1 MIFDP
6 YGLYMFPGAKRLQRT
21 QRVFSENAKKC
32 KSCKFYKDSH
42 PPYSDC
48 RENKPLH
55 IACDKYIRK
64 RKK

>member
-6 YGLYMFPGAKRLQRT
+6 YGMFMFPGERRLPRKQK
-21 QRVFSENAKKC
+21 VYSENAKKC

-42 PPYSDC
+42 PPYFDC

-55 IACDKYIRK
+55 ITCDKYERK
-64 RKK
+64 HRK